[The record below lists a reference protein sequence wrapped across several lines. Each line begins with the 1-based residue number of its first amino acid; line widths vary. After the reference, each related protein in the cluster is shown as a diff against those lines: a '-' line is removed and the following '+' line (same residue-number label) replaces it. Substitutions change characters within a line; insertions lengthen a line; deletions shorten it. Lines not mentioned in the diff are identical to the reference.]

1 MIMTTKALKLSQL
14 EQFRRLTTCLVASA
28 IETFHERLP
37 NTGFADSS
45 IRCIFKDRPSMI
57 GYAATARI
65 RTAMPP
71 MEANKS
77 FDYYDRMDWWKN
89 ILTIPAPRVV
99 VIEDVDNPPGVGAF
113 IGEVHANILL
123 SLGCVGV
130 VTNGAVRDLPDIRPT
145 EFHMFSGNVSVSHA
159 YAHLF
164 DYGGAVD
171 VGGLKVRP
179 GDLIHGDCHGVQTVP
194 LDIADRVP
202 DVARQIRQ
210 RRQNLIGLRRSAD
223 FSLERLRQ
231 AIQDTSLVS
240 SPSKSNLEEPK
251 K

>member
-1 MIMTTKALKLSQL
+1 MTTKVLKLSQL

-45 IRCIFKDRPSMI
+45 IRCIYEDRPPMI

-65 RTAMPP
+65 RSAMPP
-71 MEANKS
+71 MEPNKS

-99 VIEDVDNPPGVGAF
+99 VIEDVDNPPGLGAF

-145 EFHMFSGNVSVSHA
+145 EFHMFAGNVSVSHA

-164 DYGGAVD
+164 DYGGAVQ
-171 VGGLKVRP
+171 VGGLKVQP
-179 GDLIHGDCHGVQTVP
+179 GDLIHGDCHGFQTVP
-194 LDIADRVP
+194 MDIADKVP

-210 RRQNLIGLRRSAD
+210 RRQTLIGLRRTAD
-223 FSLERLRQ
+223 FSLEHLRQ
-231 AIQDTSLVS
+231 AIQDTASVS

>member
-1 MIMTTKALKLSQL
+1 MTTKALKLSQL

-37 NTGFADSS
+37 NTGFADST
-45 IRCIFKDRPSMI
+45 IRCIFRDRPSMI

-71 MEANKS
+71 MEPNQS

-99 VIEDVDNPPGVGAF
+99 IIEDVDSPPGVGAF

-130 VTNGAVRDLPDIRPT
+130 VTNGAVRDLPDIRTT
-145 EFHMFSGNVSVSHA
+145 EFQMFSGNVSVSHA

-164 DYGGAVD
+164 DYGGEVEL
-171 VGGLKVRP
+171 GGLKVRP

-194 LDIADRVP
+194 LEIADRVP

-223 FSLERLRQ
+223 FSLEHLRQ

-240 SPSKSNLEEPK
+240 SPSKPNLEEPRK
-251 K
+251 